1 MFGKKP
7 LAKKIETATG
17 VDIGAFA
24 VKIVQITKKPEG
36 FYLDGLGY
44 AKIDPYRT
52 NGVNEAIQTAI
63 NESKISFRKVVSSIP
78 AEGSILA

>member
-7 LAKKIETATG
+7 LAKKIETSIG

-24 VKIVQITKKPEG
+24 VKIVQVTKKPEG

-44 AKIDPYRT
+44 AKIDPSAGIELT
-52 NGVNEAIQTAI
+52 TL
-63 NESKISFRKVVSSIP
+63 RKL
-78 AEGSILA
+78 ILDSLMAV